1 MDIALRGD
9 LSPQRGREPA
19 AWCCIR
25 WGQADEADEADGS
38 GTGATCSGQS
48 SSKGSCCFG
57 ECKRPTMR
65 LWVSKREPG
74 ENVVVRKPLDK
85 TFALVHKPA
94 ASNRLF

>member
-1 MDIALRGD
+1 
-9 LSPQRGREPA
+9 
-19 AWCCIR
+19 
-25 WGQADEADEADGS
+25 
-38 GTGATCSGQS
+38 
-48 SSKGSCCFG
+48 
-57 ECKRPTMR
+57 MR